1 MNHLKMKLRQW
12 ALSDA
17 KELTNLCNAVD
28 RHYLSDRLP
37 NPYTEK
43 DAEEWLKLVSEN
55 KVTTGIYRAIVC
67 DEKLIGSISVEK
79 EDDDAEIGYMIL
91 NDYSNKGIGT
101 EAVKRICPIAFKL
114 LSLEQIT
121 ANVFQPNIA
130 SIQVLQKNGF
140 KYKGTMS
147 NAVIK
152 NGIVYD
158 LLIYGLTKD
167 DNENLTRFTKI
178 K

>member
-1 MNHLKMKLRQW
+1 MVATTMIYLELELKQW

-43 DAEEWLKLVSEN
+43 DAAEWLKMVSEN
-55 KVTTGIYRAIVC
+55 EAVSGIYRAIVY
-67 DEKLIGSISVEK
+67 DGKLIGSISVEK
-79 EDDDAEIGYMIL
+79 KHDDAENGYMLL
-91 NDYSNKGIGT
+91 NEYSNKGIGT
-101 EAVKRICPIAFKL
+101 EAVRQVCSIAFKD

-130 SIQVLQKNGF
+130 SIRVLLKNGF
-140 KYKGTMS
+140 RYKSTIP
-147 NAVIK
+147 NAIIK
-152 NGIVYD
+152 DGNVYD
-158 LLIYGLTKD
+158 LLIYALTKV
-167 DNENLTRFTKI
+167 TK
-178 K
+178 

>member
-1 MNHLKMKLRQW
+1 MMKIEIKQW

-17 KELTNLCNAVD
+17 KELTSLCNAVD
-28 RHYLSDRLP
+28 RRFLSDRLP

-43 DAEEWLKLVSEN
+43 DAEEWLKTVSEN
-55 KVTTGIYRAIVC
+55 EAVTGIYRAIVY
-67 DEKLIGSISVEK
+67 DRKLIGSISVEK
-79 EDDDAEIGYMIL
+79 KDDDAEIGYMIL

-101 EAVKRICPIAFKL
+101 EAVRQVCSIAFKI

-130 SIQVLQKNGF
+130 SIRVLLKNGF
-140 KYKGTMS
+140 KYKGAIP

-152 NGIVYD
+152 DGYVYD
-158 LLIYGLTKD
+158 LLIYVL
-167 DNENLTRFTKI
+167 NEKGRR
-178 K
+178 

>member
-1 MNHLKMKLRQW
+1 MVATTMIYLELELKQW

-43 DAEEWLKLVSEN
+43 DAEEWLKM
-55 KVTTGIYRAIVC
+55 VTDNDTITGIYRAIVY
-67 DEKLIGSISVEK
+67 DGKLIGSISVEK
-79 EDDDAEIGYMIL
+79 KDNDAEIGYML
-91 NDYSNKGIGT
+91 HNDYSNKGIGT
-101 EAVKRICPIAFKL
+101 EAVRQVCSIAFKI
-114 LSLEQIT
+114 LSLEHIT

-130 SIQVLQKNGF
+130 SIRVLLKNGF
-140 KYKGTMS
+140 KYKGAIP

-152 NGIVYD
+152 DGDVYD
-158 LLIYGLTKD
+158 LLIYVLTK
-167 DNENLTRFTKI
+167 ETR
-178 K
+178 